1 MSLLYEFYRNPQSD
15 EKEQRK
21 YHPRV
26 VTSGRVNTEQ
36 LARDIQQECSLTR
49 SDVKAMLAAL
59 ADKMVQYLSEGKRVY
74 LEDIG
79 YFKVNLQCNQEVTTI
94 DDKGVGKVSFKSI
107 SFRADER
114 LKKAM
119 NSTKIYRSNL
129 KQHSMPLTNE
139 EIEAKLTEHF
149 ATNAVITRR
158 EFQFLCQLLKS
169 TACRIIKRL
178 VDEGKLKNIASSRSP
193 VYMPTSGNFGHE

>member
-15 EKEQRK
+15 ENEKRK

-26 VTSGRVNTEQ
+26 ITTGRVDTEQ
-36 LARDIQQECSLTR
+36 LARDIQQSCSLTR
-49 SDVKAMLAAL
+49 SDVKGMLAAL
-59 ADKMVQYLSEGKRVY
+59 ADKMAQYLSEGKRVY

-79 YFKVNLQCNQEVTTI
+79 YFKVNLECNQEITEI

-114 LKKAM
+114 LKKIM
-119 NSTKIYRSNL
+119 KRTKIHRSNL
-129 KQHSMPLTNE
+129 KPHSMPLTNE

-149 ATNAVITRR
+149 ATNPAITRR
-158 EFQFLCQLLKS
+158 QFQFLCQILKP

-178 VDEGKLKNIASSRSP
+178 VEEGKLKNIASSRSP
-193 VYMPTSGNFGHE
+193 VYMPVEGHYGK

>member
-1 MSLLYEFYRNPQSD
+1 MSLLYEFYRNPTNEE
-15 EKEQRK
+15 EKPNT

-26 VTSGRVNTEQ
+26 ISTGKVDTEQ

-59 ADKMVQYLSEGKRVY
+59 ADKMVRYLSEGKRVY

-79 YFKVNLQCNQEVTTI
+79 YFKVNLQCNQEVTNI
-94 DDKGVGKVSFKSI
+94 DDNGVGKVSFKSI

-119 NSTKIYRSNL
+119 KSTKIHRS
-129 KQHSMPLTNE
+129 KYKPHSMPMTDE
-139 EIEAKLTEHF
+139 KIEAKLTTHF
-149 ATNAVITRR
+149 ATNPIITRR
-158 EFQFLCQLLKS
+158 QFQSLCSLVKP

-178 VDEGKLKNIASSRSP
+178 VEEGKLKNIASSKNP
-193 VYMPTSGNFGHE
+193 VYMPVEGWFGK

>member
-1 MSLLYEFYRNPQSD
+1 MSLLYEFYRNPQPD
-15 EKEQRK
+15 EKEKRT

-26 VTSGRVNTEQ
+26 ISTGKIDTKQ
-36 LARDIQQECSLTR
+36 LARDIQQSCSLTR
-49 SDVKAMLAAL
+49 SDVKGMLAAL
-59 ADKMVQYLSEGKRVY
+59 ADKMAQYLSEGKRVY

-114 LKKAM
+114 LKEVMKR
-119 NSTKIYRSNL
+119 TKIHRSNY
-129 KQHSMPLTNE
+129 KPHSMPITEE

-149 ATNAVITRR
+149 ATNPIITRR
-158 EFQFLCQLLKS
+158 QFQFLCQLLKP

-178 VDEGKLKNIASSRSP
+178 ADEGKLKNIASSRNP
-193 VYMPTSGNFGHE
+193 VYMPAEGYYGK

>member
-1 MSLLYEFYRNPQSD
+1 MSLHYEFYRNPQSD
-15 EKEQRK
+15 KEEQGT

-26 VTSGRVNTEQ
+26 VTTGKVDTEQ

-59 ADKMVQYLSEGKRVY
+59 ADKMAQYLSEGKRVY

-79 YFKVNLQCNQEVTTI
+79 YFKVNLQSNQEITAI
-94 DDKGVGKVSFKSI
+94 DDKGVGKVLFKSI

-119 NSTKIYRSNL
+119 KRTKIHRSNL
-129 KQHSMPLTNE
+129 KQHSMLMSE
-139 EIEAKLTEHF
+139 EQIEAKLTEYF
-149 ATNAVITRR
+149 ATNPVITRR
-158 EFQFLCQLLKS
+158 QFQFLCQLLKP

-178 VDEGKLKNIASSRSP
+178 ADEGKLKNIASKRNP
-193 VYMPTSGNFGHE
+193 VYMPVEGYFGK

>member
-15 EKEQRK
+15 KNEKRK

-26 VTSGRVNTEQ
+26 ITTGRVDTEQ
-36 LARDIQQECSLTR
+36 LARDIQQSCSLTR
-49 SDVKAMLAAL
+49 SDVKGMLAAL
-59 ADKMVQYLSEGKRVY
+59 ADKMAQYLSEGKRVY

-79 YFKVNLQCNQEVTTI
+79 YFKVNLECNQEITEI

-114 LKKAM
+114 LKKIMKRA
-119 NSTKIYRSNL
+119 KIHRSNL
-129 KQHSMPLTNE
+129 KPHSMPLTNE

-149 ATNAVITRR
+149 ATNPAITRR
-158 EFQFLCQLLKS
+158 QFQFLCQILKP

-178 VDEGKLKNIASSRSP
+178 VEEGKLKNIASSRSP
-193 VYMPTSGNFGHE
+193 VYMPVEGHYGK

>member
-1 MSLLYEFYRNPQSD
+1 MSLLYEFYRNPQPD
-15 EKEQRK
+15 GTEKRT

-26 VTSGRVNTEQ
+26 VASGRVDTEQ
-36 LARDIQQECSLTR
+36 LARDIQQSCSLTR

-59 ADKMVQYLSEGKRVY
+59 ADKMTQYLSEGKRVY

-79 YFKVNLQCNQEVTTI
+79 YFKVNLQCNQEVTDI

-114 LKKAM
+114 LKKSM
-119 NSTKIYRSNL
+119 KNTKIHRSNY
-129 KQHSMPLTNE
+129 KPHSMPLTDE
-139 EIEAKLTEHF
+139 QIEAKLTEHF
-149 ATNAVITRR
+149 TTKTFITRH
-158 EFQFLCQLLKS
+158 EFQILCQILKP

-178 VDEGKLKNIASSRSP
+178 VEEGKLKNIASSRSP
-193 VYMPTSGNFGHE
+193 VYVPVEGFYGK

>member
-15 EKEQRK
+15 ENEKRT

-26 VTSGRVNTEQ
+26 VTTGRVDTEQ
-36 LARDIQQECSLTR
+36 LARDIQQSCSLTR
-49 SDVKAMLAAL
+49 SDVKGMLAAL
-59 ADKMVQYLSEGKRVY
+59 ADKMAQYLSEGKRVY

-79 YFKVNLQCNQEVTTI
+79 YFKVNLQCNQEVTEV

-119 NSTKIYRSNL
+119 QRTKIHRSNL
-129 KQHSMPLTNE
+129 KPHSMPLTDE
-139 EIEAKLTEHF
+139 EIDAKLAEHF
-149 ATNAVITRR
+149 ATNPVITRR
-158 EFQFLCQLLKS
+158 QFQFLCQLLKP

-178 VDEGKLKNIASSRSP
+178 VEEGKLKNISSKQNP
-193 VYMPTSGNFGHE
+193 VYVPVEGYFGN

>member
-15 EKEQRK
+15 ENEKRK

-26 VTSGRVNTEQ
+26 ITTGRVDTEQ
-36 LARDIQQECSLTR
+36 LARDIQQSCSLTR
-49 SDVKAMLAAL
+49 SDVKGMLAAL
-59 ADKMVQYLSEGKRVY
+59 ADKMAQYLSEGKRVY

-79 YFKVNLQCNQEVTTI
+79 YFKVNLECNQEITEI

-114 LKKAM
+114 LKKIM
-119 NSTKIYRSNL
+119 KRTKIYRSNL
-129 KQHSMPLTNE
+129 KPHSMPMSSE

-149 ATNAVITRR
+149 ATNAFITRR
-158 EFQFLCQLLKS
+158 EFQFLCQLLKP

-178 VDEGKLKNIASSRSP
+178 VEEGKLKNIASSRSP
-193 VYMPTSGNFGHE
+193 VYMPVEGHYGK

>member
-15 EKEQRK
+15 ENEKRK

-26 VTSGRVNTEQ
+26 ITTGRVDTEQ
-36 LARDIQQECSLTR
+36 LARDIQQSCSLTR
-49 SDVKAMLAAL
+49 SDVKGMLAAL
-59 ADKMVQYLSEGKRVY
+59 ADKMAQYLSEGKRVY

-79 YFKVNLQCNQEVTTI
+79 YFKVNLECNQEISEI

-114 LKKAM
+114 LKKIM
-119 NSTKIYRSNL
+119 KRTKIHRSNL
-129 KQHSMPLTNE
+129 QPHSMPLTNE

-149 ATNAVITRR
+149 ATNPAITRR
-158 EFQFLCQLLKS
+158 QFQFLCQILKP

-178 VDEGKLKNIASSRSP
+178 VEEGKLKNIASSRSP
-193 VYMPTSGNFGHE
+193 VYMPVEGHYGK

>member
-15 EKEQRK
+15 ENEKRK

-26 VTSGRVNTEQ
+26 ITTGRVDTEQ
-36 LARDIQQECSLTR
+36 LARDIQQSCSLTR
-49 SDVKAMLAAL
+49 SDVKGMLAAL
-59 ADKMVQYLSEGKRVY
+59 ADKMAQYLSEGKRVY

-79 YFKVNLQCNQEVTTI
+79 YFKVNLECNQEITEI

-114 LKKAM
+114 LKKIM
-119 NSTKIYRSNL
+119 KRTKIHRSNL
-129 KQHSMPLTNE
+129 KPHSMPLTNE

-149 ATNAVITRR
+149 ATNPAITRR
-158 EFQFLCQLLKS
+158 QFQFLCQILKP

-178 VDEGKLKNIASSRSP
+178 VEEGKLKNIASSRSP
-193 VYMPTSGNFGHE
+193 VYMPVEGHYRK

>member
-15 EKEQRK
+15 ENEKRK

-26 VTSGRVNTEQ
+26 ITTGRVDTEQ
-36 LARDIQQECSLTR
+36 LARDIQQSCSLTR
-49 SDVKAMLAAL
+49 SDVKGVLAAL
-59 ADKMVQYLSEGKRVY
+59 ADKMTQYLSEGKRVY

-79 YFKVNLQCNQEVTTI
+79 YFKVNLQCNQEVTEV

-119 NSTKIYRSNL
+119 KRTKIHRSNY
-129 KQHSMPLTNE
+129 KPHSMPLTNE
-139 EIEAKLTEHF
+139 EIEAKLTEYF
-149 ATNAVITRR
+149 ATNPAITRR
-158 EFQFLCQLLKS
+158 QFQILCQLLKP
-169 TACRIIKRL
+169 TACRIIKCL
-178 VDEGKLKNIASSRSP
+178 VEEGKLKNIASSRSP
-193 VYMPTSGNFGHE
+193 VYMPTEGHYGK

>member
-15 EKEQRK
+15 ENEKRK

-26 VTSGRVNTEQ
+26 ITTGRVDTEQ
-36 LARDIQQECSLTR
+36 LARDIQQSCSLTR
-49 SDVKAMLAAL
+49 SDVKGMLAAL
-59 ADKMVQYLSEGKRVY
+59 ADKMAQYLSEGKRIY

-79 YFKVNLQCNQEVTTI
+79 YFKVNLECNQEITEI

-114 LKKAM
+114 LKKIM
-119 NSTKIYRSNL
+119 KRTKIHRSNL
-129 KQHSMPLTNE
+129 KPHSMPLTNE

-149 ATNAVITRR
+149 ATNPAITRR
-158 EFQFLCQLLKS
+158 QFQFLCQILKP

-178 VDEGKLKNIASSRSP
+178 VEEGKLKNIASSRSP
-193 VYMPTSGNFGHE
+193 VYMPVEGHYGK

>member
-15 EKEQRK
+15 EKEKRA

-26 VTSGRVNTEQ
+26 VTTGRVDTEQ
-36 LARDIQQECSLTR
+36 LARDIQQSCSLTR
-49 SDVKAMLAAL
+49 SDVKGMLAAL
-59 ADKMVQYLSEGKRVY
+59 ADKMAQYLSEGKRVY

-79 YFKVNLQCNQEVTTI
+79 YFKVNLQCNQEVTEV

-119 NSTKIYRSNL
+119 QRTKIHRSNL
-129 KQHSMPLTNE
+129 KPHSMPMTDE
-139 EIEAKLTEHF
+139 EIDAKLTEHF
-149 ATNAVITRR
+149 ATNPVITRR
-158 EFQFLCQLLKS
+158 QFQFLCQLLKP

-178 VDEGKLKNIASSRSP
+178 VEEGKLKNISSKQNP
-193 VYMPTSGNFGHE
+193 VYVPVEGYFGN

>member
-1 MSLLYEFYRNPQSD
+1 MSLFYEFYRNPQPD
-15 EKEQRK
+15 KKKKRT

-26 VTSGRVNTEQ
+26 VPVGRINTER
-36 LARDIQQECSLTR
+36 LTREIQQECSLTR
-49 SDVKAMLAAL
+49 SDVKAVLTAL
-59 ADKMVQYLSEGKRVY
+59 ADKMVQYLSEGNRIY

-79 YFKVNLQCNQEVTTI
+79 YFNVNLQCQEEVTTL

-119 NSTKIYRSNL
+119 KRTKIHRSNY
-129 KQHSMPLTNE
+129 KPHSMPLTNE

-149 ATNAVITRR
+149 ATNEFITRH

-178 VDEGKLKNIASSRSP
+178 ADEGKLKNIASSRSP
-193 VYMPTSGNFGHE
+193 VYIPTEGHYGK

>member
-15 EKEQRK
+15 KDEERK

-26 VTSGRVNTEQ
+26 VTTGRVDTEQ

-49 SDVKAMLAAL
+49 SDVKGMLAAL

-129 KQHSMPLTNE
+129 KPHSMLMSE
-139 EIEAKLTEHF
+139 EQIEAKLTEYF
-149 ATNAVITRR
+149 ATNPVITRR
-158 EFQFLCQLLKS
+158 QFQFLCQLLKP
-169 TACRIIKRL
+169 TACRVIKRL
-178 VDEGKLKNIASSRSP
+178 ADEGKLKNIASKRNP
-193 VYMPTSGNFGHE
+193 VYMPVEGYFGK

>member
-1 MSLLYEFYRNPQSD
+1 MSLHYEFYRNPQSD
-15 EKEQRK
+15 KEEQGT

-26 VTSGRVNTEQ
+26 VTTGKVDTEQ

-59 ADKMVQYLSEGKRVY
+59 ADKMAQYLSEGKRVY

-79 YFKVNLQCNQEVTTI
+79 YFKVNLQSNQEITTI
-94 DDKGVGKVSFKSI
+94 DDKGVGKVLFKSI

-114 LKKAM
+114 LKKTM
-119 NSTKIYRSNL
+119 MSTKIYRSNL

-158 EFQFLCQLLKS
+158 QFQFLCQLLKP

-178 VDEGKLKNIASSRSP
+178 VDEGKLKNIASLRSP
-193 VYMPTSGNFGHE
+193 VYMPTSGNFGCE

>member
-1 MSLLYEFYRNPQSD
+1 MSLHYEFYRNPQSD
-15 EKEQRK
+15 KEEQGT

-26 VTSGRVNTEQ
+26 VTTGKVDTEQ

-59 ADKMVQYLSEGKRVY
+59 ADKMAQYLSEGKRVY

-79 YFKVNLQCNQEVTTI
+79 YFKVNLQSNQEITAI
-94 DDKGVGKVSFKSI
+94 DDKGVGKVLFKSI

-114 LKKAM
+114 LKKTM
-119 NSTKIYRSNL
+119 MSTKIYRSNL

-158 EFQFLCQLLKS
+158 QFQFLCQLLKP

-178 VDEGKLKNIASSRSP
+178 VDEGKLKNIASLRSP
-193 VYMPTSGNFGHE
+193 VYMPTSGNFGCE

>member
-15 EKEQRK
+15 ENEKRK

-26 VTSGRVNTEQ
+26 ITTGRVDTEQ
-36 LARDIQQECSLTR
+36 LARDIQQSCSLTR
-49 SDVKAMLAAL
+49 SDVKGMLAAL
-59 ADKMVQYLSEGKRVY
+59 ADKMAQYLSEGKRVY

-79 YFKVNLQCNQEVTTI
+79 YFKVNLECNQEITEI

-114 LKKAM
+114 LKKIM
-119 NSTKIYRSNL
+119 KRTKIHRSNL
-129 KQHSMPLTNE
+129 KPHSMPLTNE

-149 ATNAVITRR
+149 ATNPAITRR
-158 EFQFLCQLLKS
+158 QFQFLCQILKP

-178 VDEGKLKNIASSRSP
+178 VE
-193 VYMPTSGNFGHE
+193 E

>member
-15 EKEQRK
+15 ENEKIK

-26 VTSGRVNTEQ
+26 ITTGRVDTEQ
-36 LARDIQQECSLTR
+36 LARDIQQSCSLTR
-49 SDVKAMLAAL
+49 SDVKGMLAAL
-59 ADKMVQYLSEGKRVY
+59 ADKMAQYLSEGKRVY

-79 YFKVNLQCNQEVTTI
+79 YFKVNLECNQEITEI

-114 LKKAM
+114 LKKIM
-119 NSTKIYRSNL
+119 KRTKIHRSNL
-129 KQHSMPLTNE
+129 KPHSMPLTNE

-149 ATNAVITRR
+149 ATNPAITRR
-158 EFQFLCQLLKS
+158 QFQFLCQILKP

-178 VDEGKLKNIASSRSP
+178 VEEGKLKNIASSRSP
-193 VYMPTSGNFGHE
+193 VYMPVEGHYGK

>member
-15 EKEQRK
+15 ENEKRT

-26 VTSGRVNTEQ
+26 VTTGRVDTEQ
-36 LARDIQQECSLTR
+36 LARDIQQSCSLTR
-49 SDVKAMLAAL
+49 SDVKGMLAAL
-59 ADKMVQYLSEGKRVY
+59 ADKMAQYLSEGKRVY

-79 YFKVNLQCNQEVTTI
+79 YFKVNLQCNQEVTEV

-119 NSTKIYRSNL
+119 QRTKIHRSNL
-129 KQHSMPLTNE
+129 KPHSMPMTDE
-139 EIEAKLTEHF
+139 EIDAKLAEHF
-149 ATNAVITRR
+149 ATNPVITRR
-158 EFQFLCQLLKS
+158 QFQFLCQLLKP

-178 VDEGKLKNIASSRSP
+178 VEEGKLKNISSKQNP
-193 VYMPTSGNFGHE
+193 VYVPIEGYFGK

>member
-15 EKEQRK
+15 KDEERK

-26 VTSGRVNTEQ
+26 VTTGRVDTEQ
-36 LARDIQQECSLTR
+36 LARDIQQSCSLTR
-49 SDVKAMLAAL
+49 SDVKGMLAAL

-129 KQHSMPLTNE
+129 KPHSMLMSE
-139 EIEAKLTEHF
+139 EQIEAKLTEYF
-149 ATNAVITRR
+149 ATNPVITRR
-158 EFQFLCQLLKS
+158 QFQFLCQLLKP
-169 TACRIIKRL
+169 TACRVIKRL
-178 VDEGKLKNIASSRSP
+178 ADEGKLKNIASKRNP
-193 VYMPTSGNFGHE
+193 VYMPVEGYFGK

>member
-59 ADKMVQYLSEGKRVY
+59 ADKMVEYLSEGKRVY

-79 YFKVNLQCNQEVTTI
+79 YFKVNLQCNQEVTEV

-114 LKKAM
+114 LKKVM
-119 NSTKIYRSNL
+119 QRTKIHRSNL
-129 KQHSMPLTNE
+129 KPHSMPLTDE
-139 EIEAKLTEHF
+139 EIDAKLTEYF
-149 ATNAVITRR
+149 ATNPVITRR
-158 EFQFLCQLLKS
+158 QFQFLCQLLKP

-178 VDEGKLKNIASSRSP
+178 TEEGKAEEHC
-193 VYMPTSGNFGHE
+193 FGP

>member
-15 EKEQRK
+15 KDEERK

-26 VTSGRVNTEQ
+26 VTTGRVDTEQ
-36 LARDIQQECSLTR
+36 LARDIQQSCSLTR
-49 SDVKAMLAAL
+49 SDVKGMLAAL
-59 ADKMVQYLSEGKRVY
+59 ADKMAQYLSEGKRVY

-79 YFKVNLQCNQEVTTI
+79 YFKVNLQCNEEVTEI

-119 NSTKIYRSNL
+119 KRTKIHRSNL
-129 KQHSMPLTNE
+129 KPHSMLMSE
-139 EIEAKLTEHF
+139 EQIEAKLTEYF
-149 ATNAVITRR
+149 ATNPVITRR
-158 EFQFLCQLLKS
+158 QFQFLCQLLKP
-169 TACRIIKRL
+169 TACRVIKRL
-178 VDEGKLKNIASSRSP
+178 ADDGKLKNIASKRNP
-193 VYMPTSGNFGHE
+193 VYMPVEGYFGK

>member
-15 EKEQRK
+15 ENEKRT

-26 VTSGRVNTEQ
+26 VTTGRVDTEQ
-36 LARDIQQECSLTR
+36 LARDIQQSCSLTR
-49 SDVKAMLAAL
+49 SDVKGMLAAL
-59 ADKMVQYLSEGKRVY
+59 ADKMAQYLSEGKRVY

-79 YFKVNLQCNQEVTTI
+79 YFKVNLQCNQEVTEV

-119 NSTKIYRSNL
+119 QRTKIHRSNL
-129 KQHSMPLTNE
+129 KPHSMPLTDE
-139 EIEAKLTEHF
+139 EIDAKLADHF
-149 ATNAVITRR
+149 ATNPVITRR
-158 EFQFLCQLLKS
+158 QFQFLCQLLKP

-178 VDEGKLKNIASSRSP
+178 VEEGKLKNISSKQNP
-193 VYMPTSGNFGHE
+193 VYVSVEGYFGN

>member
-1 MSLLYEFYRNPQSD
+1 MSILYEFYQNPSTD
-15 EKEQRK
+15 EKEKRTF
-21 YHPRV
+21 HPRV
-26 VTSGRVNTEQ
+26 ITTGRVSTEQ

-49 SDVKAMLAAL
+49 SDVMGMLAAL

-119 NSTKIYRSNL
+119 KRTKIHRSNL
-129 KQHSMPLTNE
+129 KPHSMPITE
-139 EIEAKLTEHF
+139 KEIEAKLTEHF
-149 ATNAVITRR
+149 ATNPIITRR
-158 EFQFLCQLLKS
+158 QFQFLCQLLKP

-178 VDEGKLKNIASSRSP
+178 ADEGKLKNIASSRNP
-193 VYMPTSGNFGHE
+193 VYMPAEGYYGK

>member
-15 EKEQRK
+15 KNEKRT

-26 VTSGRVNTEQ
+26 VPMGRIDTEQ
-36 LARDIQQECSLTR
+36 LTREIQQECSLTR
-49 SDVKAMLAAL
+49 SDVKAVLAAL
-59 ADKMVQYLSEGKRVY
+59 ADKMVHYLSEGNRVY

-79 YFKVNLQCNQEVTTI
+79 YFKVNLQCNEEINTI

-119 NSTKIYRSNL
+119 QRTKIYRSNL
-129 KQHSMPLTNE
+129 KPHSMPLSDE
-139 EIEAKLTEHF
+139 QIEAKLTEHF
-149 ATNAVITRR
+149 ATNPVITRR
-158 EFQFLCQLLKS
+158 EFQFLCQLLKP

-178 VDEGKLKNIASSRSP
+178 VEEGKLKNIASSRSP
-193 VYMPTSGNFGHE
+193 VYMPVEGHYGK

>member
-15 EKEQRK
+15 ENEKRT

-26 VTSGRVNTEQ
+26 VTTGRVDTEQ
-36 LARDIQQECSLTR
+36 LARDIQQSCSLTR
-49 SDVKAMLAAL
+49 SDVKGMLAAL
-59 ADKMVQYLSEGKRVY
+59 ADKMAQYLSEGKRVY

-79 YFKVNLQCNQEVTTI
+79 YFKVNLQCNQEVTEV

-119 NSTKIYRSNL
+119 KRTNIHRSNL
-129 KQHSMPLTNE
+129 KPHSMPMSEE

-149 ATNAVITRR
+149 ATNPFITRR
-158 EFQFLCQLLKS
+158 QFQFLCQLLKP

-178 VDEGKLKNIASSRSP
+178 AEEGKLKNIASSRSP
-193 VYMPTSGNFGHE
+193 VYMPVEGHYGK

>member
-15 EKEQRK
+15 ENEKRK

-26 VTSGRVNTEQ
+26 ITTGRVDTEQ
-36 LARDIQQECSLTR
+36 LARDIQQSCSLTR
-49 SDVKAMLAAL
+49 SDVKGMLAAL
-59 ADKMVQYLSEGKRVY
+59 ADKMAQYLSEGKRVY

-79 YFKVNLQCNQEVTTI
+79 YFKVNLECNQEITEI

-107 SFRADER
+107 SFRADEW
-114 LKKAM
+114 LKKIM
-119 NSTKIYRSNL
+119 KRTKIHRSNL
-129 KQHSMPLTNE
+129 KPHSMPLTNE

-149 ATNAVITRR
+149 ATNPAITRR
-158 EFQFLCQLLKS
+158 QFQFLCQILKP

-178 VDEGKLKNIASSRSP
+178 VEEGKLKNIASSRSP
-193 VYMPTSGNFGHE
+193 VYMPVEGHYGK

>member
-15 EKEQRK
+15 ENEKGT

-26 VTSGRVNTEQ
+26 ITTGRVDTEQ
-36 LARDIQQECSLTR
+36 LARDIQQSCSLTR
-49 SDVKAMLAAL
+49 SDVKGMLAAL
-59 ADKMVQYLSEGKRVY
+59 ADKMAQYLSEGKRVY

-79 YFKVNLQCNQEVTTI
+79 YFKVNLQCNQEVTEV

-114 LKKAM
+114 LKKALKR
-119 NSTKIYRSNL
+119 TKIHRSNL
-129 KQHSMPLTNE
+129 KPHSMPMTDE
-139 EIEAKLTEHF
+139 EIDAKLAEHF
-149 ATNAVITRR
+149 ATNPVITRR
-158 EFQFLCQLLKS
+158 QFQFLCQLLKP

-178 VDEGKLKNIASSRSP
+178 VEEGKLKNISSKQNP
-193 VYMPTSGNFGHE
+193 VYVPVEGDFGN

>member
-15 EKEQRK
+15 ENEKRT

-26 VTSGRVNTEQ
+26 VTTGRVDTEQ
-36 LARDIQQECSLTR
+36 LARDIQQSCSLTR
-49 SDVKAMLAAL
+49 SDVKGMLAAL
-59 ADKMVQYLSEGKRVY
+59 ADKMAQYLSEGKRVY

-79 YFKVNLQCNQEVTTI
+79 YFKVNLQCNQEVTEV

-119 NSTKIYRSNL
+119 QRTKIHRSNL
-129 KQHSMPLTNE
+129 KPHSMPMTDE
-139 EIEAKLTEHF
+139 EIDAKLAEHF
-149 ATNAVITRR
+149 ATNPVITRR
-158 EFQFLCQLLKS
+158 QFQFLCQLLKP

-178 VDEGKLKNIASSRSP
+178 VEEGKLKNISSKQNP
-193 VYMPTSGNFGHE
+193 VYVPAEGYFGN

>member
-15 EKEQRK
+15 ENENQA

-26 VTSGRVNTEQ
+26 ITTGRVDTEQ
-36 LARDIQQECSLTR
+36 LARDIQQSCSLTR
-49 SDVKAMLAAL
+49 SDVKGMLAAL
-59 ADKMVQYLSEGKRVY
+59 ADKMAQYLSEGKRVY

-79 YFKVNLQCNQEVTTI
+79 YFKVNLQCNQEVTEV

-119 NSTKIYRSNL
+119 QRTKIYRSNL
-129 KQHSMPLTNE
+129 KPHSMPLTDE
-139 EIEAKLTEHF
+139 EIDAKLAEHF
-149 ATNAVITRR
+149 ATNPVITRR
-158 EFQFLCQLLKS
+158 QFQFLCQLLKP

-178 VDEGKLKNIASSRSP
+178 VEEGKLKNISSKQNP
-193 VYMPTSGNFGHE
+193 VYVPVEGYFGN

>member
-15 EKEQRK
+15 ENEKRT

-26 VTSGRVNTEQ
+26 VTTGRVDTEQ
-36 LARDIQQECSLTR
+36 LARDIQQSCSLTR
-49 SDVKAMLAAL
+49 SDVKGMLAAL
-59 ADKMVQYLSEGKRVY
+59 ADKMAQYLSEGKRVY

-79 YFKVNLQCNQEVTTI
+79 YFKVNLQCNQEVTEV

-119 NSTKIYRSNL
+119 QRTKIHRSNL
-129 KQHSMPLTNE
+129 KPHSMPMTDE
-139 EIEAKLTEHF
+139 EIDAKLAEHF
-149 ATNAVITRR
+149 ATNPVITRR
-158 EFQFLCQLLKS
+158 QFQFLCQLLKP

-178 VDEGKLKNIASSRSP
+178 VEEGKLKNISSKQNP
-193 VYMPTSGNFGHE
+193 VYVPVDGYFGN

>member
-1 MSLLYEFYRNPQSD
+1 MSILYEFYQNPSTD
-15 EKEQRK
+15 EKEKRTF
-21 YHPRV
+21 HPRV
-26 VTSGRVNTEQ
+26 ITTGRVSTEQ

-49 SDVKAMLAAL
+49 SDVMGMLAAL

-79 YFKVNLQCNQEVTTI
+79 YFKVNLQCNQEVTTLN
-94 DDKGVGKVSFKSI
+94 DKGVGKVSFKSI

-119 NSTKIYRSNL
+119 KRTKIHRSNL
-129 KQHSMPLTNE
+129 KPHSMPLTDV
-139 EIEAKLTEHF
+139 EIETKLTEYF
-149 ATNAVITRR
+149 TTNSAITRR
-158 EFQFLCQLLKS
+158 QFQFLCQLLKP

-178 VDEGKLKNIASSRSP
+178 VEEGKLKNIASLHNP
-193 VYMPTSGNFGHE
+193 VYMPTNGNYGCE